1 MDVII
6 LFTIILIL
14 VARRNGAYHPDM
26 KVKKAIDLTGK
37 KYKRIFIPKRSGVY
51 KNAPEEN
58 KNMYN
63 IVPLVMGIIV
73 FVVSVVALII
83 DFIGSRL
90 WGEEVFFAAVNEMLI
105 TLLSVLLALIASII
119 TLVINKI
126 AVRIKRKSKK
136 YITSNRSAKQ
146 LYASRSC
153 CFIIN

>member
-1 MDVII
+1 MDIII

-26 KVKKAIDLTGK
+26 KIKRAIDLTDK
-37 KYKRIFIPKRSGVY
+37 KYKRIFIPKRSGAY

-63 IVPLVMGIIV
+63 IVPLVMGVIV

-90 WGEEVFFAAVNEMLI
+90 WGEKVFFAAVNEMLI

-119 TLVINKI
+119 ILVINKI
-126 AVRIKRKSKK
+126 AVRIKRKSK
-136 YITSNRSAKQ
+136 
-146 LYASRSC
+146 
-153 CFIIN
+153 

>member
-1 MDVII
+1 MDIII

-26 KVKKAIDLTGK
+26 KIKKAIDLTGK

-63 IVPLVMGIIV
+63 IVPLVTGIIV
-73 FVVSVVALII
+73 FVISVASLII

-90 WGEEVFFAAVNEMLI
+90 WGEKIFFAAVNQMLI
-105 TLLSVLLALIASII
+105 ALLSVLFALIASII
-119 TLVINKI
+119 ILIINKI
-126 AVRIKRKSKK
+126 SVMISRKKK
-136 YITSNRSAKQ
+136 
-146 LYASRSC
+146 
-153 CFIIN
+153 

>member
-26 KVKKAIDLTGK
+26 KIKRAIDLTGK

-63 IVPLVMGIIV
+63 IVPLVMGIII

-90 WGEEVFFAAVNEMLI
+90 WGEKVFFAAVNEMLI

-119 TLVINKI
+119 ILIINKVSVMI
-126 AVRIKRKSKK
+126 SRKKK
-136 YITSNRSAKQ
+136 
-146 LYASRSC
+146 
-153 CFIIN
+153 

>member
-1 MDVII
+1 MDIII

-26 KVKKAIDLTGK
+26 KIKKAIDLTGK

-63 IVPLVMGIIV
+63 IVPLVMGIII
-73 FVVSVVALII
+73 FVVSVVALIV
-83 DFIGSRL
+83 DFVGGKS
-90 WGEEVFFAAVNEMLI
+90 WGEQEFAASVNSLLI

-119 TLVINKI
+119 ILVINKI
-126 AVRIKRKSKK
+126 AVRIKRKSK
-136 YITSNRSAKQ
+136 
-146 LYASRSC
+146 
-153 CFIIN
+153 

>member
-26 KVKKAIDLTGK
+26 KIKRAIDLSGK
-37 KYKRIFIPKRSGVY
+37 KYKRIFIPKRSGAY
-51 KNAPEEN
+51 KKAPEEN

-73 FVVSVVALII
+73 FVISVAAILV

-90 WGEEVFFAAVNEMLI
+90 WGEKEFFASVDSMLI
-105 TLLSVLLALIASII
+105 ILLSVLLSLIASVII
-119 TLVINKI
+119 LVINKI
-126 AVRIKRKSKK
+126 AVIKKRKK
-136 YITSNRSAKQ
+136 SN
-146 LYASRSC
+146 
-153 CFIIN
+153 

>member
-1 MDVII
+1 MDIII

-26 KVKKAIDLTGK
+26 KIKRATDLTGK

-63 IVPLVMGIIV
+63 IVPLVMGIII
-73 FVVSVVALII
+73 FVVSVVALIV
-83 DFIGSRL
+83 DFVGGKS
-90 WGEEVFFAAVNEMLI
+90 WGEQEFAASVNSLLI

-119 TLVINKI
+119 ILVINKI
-126 AVRIKRKSKK
+126 AVRIKRKSK
-136 YITSNRSAKQ
+136 
-146 LYASRSC
+146 
-153 CFIIN
+153 

>member
-26 KVKKAIDLTGK
+26 KIKREIDLRGK
-37 KYKRIFIPKRSGVY
+37 KYTRIFIPKRSGVY

-63 IVPLVMGIIV
+63 IVPLVMGIII
-73 FVVSVVALII
+73 FVVSVVALIV
-83 DFIGSRL
+83 DFVGGKS
-90 WGEEVFFAAVNEMLI
+90 WGEQEFAASVNSLLI

-119 TLVINKI
+119 ILIINKVSVMI
-126 AVRIKRKSKK
+126 SRKKK
-136 YITSNRSAKQ
+136 
-146 LYASRSC
+146 
-153 CFIIN
+153 

>member
-26 KVKKAIDLTGK
+26 KIKRAIDLTGK
-37 KYKRIFIPKRSGVY
+37 KYKRIFIPKRSGAF

-73 FVVSVVALII
+73 FVISVVAVLV
-83 DFIGSRL
+83 DFIGGKL
-90 WGEEVFFAAVNEMLI
+90 WGEQEFVASVDAMLI
-105 TLLSVLLALIASII
+105 TLLSVLFALIASII
-119 TLVINKI
+119 ILVINKI
-126 AVRIKRKSKK
+126 AVRIKRKK
-136 YITSNRSAKQ
+136 
-146 LYASRSC
+146 
-153 CFIIN
+153 

>member
-6 LFTIILIL
+6 LFAIILIL

-26 KVKKAIDLTGK
+26 KIKRAIDLTGK

-90 WGEEVFFAAVNEMLI
+90 WGEKVFFAAVNEMLI

-119 TLVINKI
+119 ILVINKI
-126 AVRIKRKSKK
+126 AVRIKRKSK
-136 YITSNRSAKQ
+136 
-146 LYASRSC
+146 
-153 CFIIN
+153 

>member
-1 MDVII
+1 MDIII

-37 KYKRIFIPKRSGVY
+37 KYKRIFIPKRSGAY
-51 KNAPEEN
+51 KGAPEEN

-90 WGEEVFFAAVNEMLI
+90 WGEKVFFAAVNEMLI

-119 TLVINKI
+119 ILIINKVSVMI
-126 AVRIKRKSKK
+126 SRKKK
-136 YITSNRSAKQ
+136 
-146 LYASRSC
+146 
-153 CFIIN
+153 

>member
-1 MDVII
+1 MDIII

-26 KVKKAIDLTGK
+26 KIKRAIDLTGK

-63 IVPLVMGIIV
+63 IVPLVMGIII

-90 WGEEVFFAAVNEMLI
+90 WGEKVFFAAVNEMLI

-119 TLVINKI
+119 ILIINKVSVMI
-126 AVRIKRKSKK
+126 SRKKK
-136 YITSNRSAKQ
+136 K
-146 LYASRSC
+146 
-153 CFIIN
+153 

>member
-26 KVKKAIDLTGK
+26 KIKRAIDLTGK

-63 IVPLVMGIIV
+63 IVPLVMGIII

-90 WGEEVFFAAVNEMLI
+90 WGEKVFFAAVNEMLI

-119 TLVINKI
+119 ILVINKI
-126 AVRIKRKSKK
+126 AVRIKRKSK
-136 YITSNRSAKQ
+136 
-146 LYASRSC
+146 
-153 CFIIN
+153 

>member
-26 KVKKAIDLTGK
+26 KIKKAIDLTGK

-63 IVPLVMGIIV
+63 IVPLVMGIII
-73 FVVSVVALII
+73 FVVSVVALIV
-83 DFIGSRL
+83 DFVGGKS
-90 WGEEVFFAAVNEMLI
+90 WGEQEFAASVNSLLI

-119 TLVINKI
+119 ILVINKI
-126 AVRIKRKSKK
+126 AVRIKRKSK
-136 YITSNRSAKQ
+136 
-146 LYASRSC
+146 
-153 CFIIN
+153 

>member
-1 MDVII
+1 MDIII

-26 KVKKAIDLTGK
+26 KIKKAIDLTGK

-63 IVPLVMGIIV
+63 IVPLVTGIIV
-73 FVVSVVALII
+73 FAISLVSFIV

-90 WGEEVFFAAVNEMLI
+90 WGEKIFFAAVNEMLI
-105 TLLSVLLALIASII
+105 TLLSVLFALIASII
-119 TLVINKI
+119 ILVINKI
-126 AVRIKRKSKK
+126 AVRIKRKSK
-136 YITSNRSAKQ
+136 
-146 LYASRSC
+146 
-153 CFIIN
+153 

>member
-26 KVKKAIDLTGK
+26 KIKRAIDLSGK
-37 KYKRIFIPKRSGVY
+37 KYKRIFIPKRSGAF

-58 KNMYN
+58 KNKYN

-73 FVVSVVALII
+73 FVISVTALVV
-83 DFIGSRL
+83 DLIGGKL
-90 WGEEVFFAAVNEMLI
+90 WSEQEFAASVDTMLI

-119 TLVINKI
+119 ILIINKVSVMI
-126 AVRIKRKSKK
+126 SRKKK
-136 YITSNRSAKQ
+136 
-146 LYASRSC
+146 
-153 CFIIN
+153 

>member
-1 MDVII
+1 MDIII

-26 KVKKAIDLTGK
+26 KIKRAIDLTGK

-63 IVPLVMGIIV
+63 IVPLVMGIII

-90 WGEEVFFAAVNEMLI
+90 WGEKVFFAAVNEMLI

-119 TLVINKI
+119 ILIINKVSVMI
-126 AVRIKRKSKK
+126 SRKKK
-136 YITSNRSAKQ
+136 
-146 LYASRSC
+146 
-153 CFIIN
+153 